1 MTITG
6 VKKLTFDQWRAL
18 PETKRKC
25 EVVDGVLVMP
35 PSPFGEH
42 WWVADEILTTLRP
55 FLRDYGLGI
64 AVSAPCDVLI
74 RREPLRV
81 RQPDILV
88 VNAEL
93 TGIARPADLVGLPY
107 LEYPPLLAVEVLSP
121 SNTRRDIEERLA
133 DYRSIGVPE
142 CWLARF
148 PSRTIEVLRLTPDAA
163 VTIGAYGMGDTLR
176 SEVLPGFALPI
187 DDIFGPLIQQEDDSP

>member
-1 MTITG
+1 MTITRT
-6 VKKLTFDQWRAL
+6 KRLTFDQWRAL

-25 EVVDGVLVMP
+25 EVVDGVLALP

-42 WWVADEILTTLRP
+42 PWAVQVILTALHP
-55 FLRDYGLGI
+55 FLADSGLGI
-64 AVSAPCDVLI
+64 VLPAPYDVLVS
-74 RREPLRV
+74 REPLRV

-93 TGIARPADLVGLPY
+93 TGITRPADLVGLPY
-107 LEYPPLLAVEVLSP
+107 LDNPPLLAVEVLSP
-121 SNTRRDIEERLA
+121 SNTRRDREERLA

-163 VTIGAYGMGDTLR
+163 VTIAAYGMGDTLR
-176 SEVLPGFALPI
+176 SEVLPGFELAVTG
-187 DDIFGPLIQQEDDSP
+187 IFGPLIQ

>member
-1 MTITG
+1 MTTAG
-6 VKKLTFDQWRAL
+6 VEMLTFDQWRAL

-25 EVVDGVLVMP
+25 EVVDGILVMP

-42 WWVADEILTTLRP
+42 QWAVQVILTALQP
-55 FLRDYGLGI
+55 FLADSGLGI
-64 AVSAPCDVLI
+64 VLPAPYDVLVS
-74 RREPLRV
+74 REPLRV

-93 TGIARPADLVGLPY
+93 TGITRPADLVGLPY
-107 LEYPPLLAVEVLSP
+107 LDNPPLLAVEVLSP
-121 SNTRRDIEERLA
+121 GNTRRDIEDRLA

-148 PSRTIEVLRLTPDAA
+148 PSRTIEVLRLAPDAA
-163 VTIGAYGMGDTLR
+163 ATIATYGMGGTLR
-176 SEVLPGFALPI
+176 SEVLPGFELAVTGV
-187 DDIFGPLIQQEDDSP
+187 FGPLIQQEDDSP